1 MHIWKVTKH
10 ASFEANFLLWSRVS
24 TLPLWFI
31 FLTSKQKSLQA
42 SLLQTRVA
50 VHNWFLSNSS
60 TNGSLSKINTC
71 TFVDLC
77 ATTVSLGWILVD
89 AHTCCFVA
97 VCSRADCGRLLIC
110 ACLSRVKRG
119 RPLWEWLHN
128 GYVTFSSFTPII
140 MRLKSMKVV
149 FCNTRLT
156 FENTH
161 QELPVSTA
169 QLWSWTNGG
178 GGWYSITVAVSGIEH
193 VWHFWCISSARRQ
206 HRLLS
211 QSSLAGFQSQT
222 CREPSTNPPSAK
234 MESFIYLV
242 GESVLATVSMVA
254 CLMLN
259 ML

>member
-50 VHNWFLSNSS
+50 AHNWFLPNSS

-77 ATTVSLGWILVD
+77 TTTVSLGWILVD

-97 VCSRADCGRLLIC
+97 ACSRADCGRLLVC

-169 QLWSWTNGG
+169 QLWSSTFD
-178 GGWYSITVAVSGIEH
+178 TFDVSH
-193 VWHFWCISSARRQ
+193 
-206 HRLLS
+206 LLGDS
-211 QSSLAGFQSQT
+211 TDSYLSLLW
-222 CREPSTNPPSAK
+222 
-234 MESFIYLV
+234 LV
-242 GESVLATVSMVA
+242 FRVRPAENLAPILHLQRWRVLYI
-254 CLMLN
+254 
-259 ML
+259 